1 MLGGFIAVALIN
13 NTVKYLKI
21 HKLINI
27 YNNSTVHVW
36 KNTSFVDTKS
46 KSIRVGSFICVK
58 KDEVVPADMVLLTCS
73 GDHDKCEFEMKK
85 IIGNDH
91 PVIKKPLKET
101 KIFRDMENPEVI
113 KTKRIKNVKVS
124 PSNKSFT
131 DFKGK
136 IRFKMDPKSKNL
148 ELHNFVISGS
158 KLINNE

>member
-1 MLGGFIAVALIN
+1 M
-13 NTVKYLKI
+13 
-21 HKLINI
+21 
-27 YNNSTVHVW
+27 
-36 KNTSFVDTKS
+36 KN
-46 KSIRVGSFICVK
+46 
-58 KDEVVPADMVLLTCS
+58 
-73 GDHDKCEFEMKK
+73 

-91 PVIKKPLKET
+91 PLIKKPLKET
-101 KIFRDMENPEVI
+101 QIFRDMENPEVI